1 MQISSYFSDGN
12 LAILVLML
20 SSPLILAHYADGSDL
35 IRRPLRLKHAS
46 PVLVVLTIS
55 QLNLNRG
62 EFLFPFGNPSF
73 AVDFLSLG

>member
-20 SSPLILAHYADGSDL
+20 SSPWILAHYSDVSDL
-35 IRRPLRLKHAS
+35 ISRPLRLKHAS
-46 PVLVVLTIS
+46 LVLVLTIS

-62 EFLFPFGNPSF
+62 QFLFPVGNPSF
-73 AVDFLSLG
+73 AVDFLSLY